1 MGKGK
6 GSLLRMS
13 CRVKKNTIFMEFLN
27 LNYII
32 LQKIVLHFRIKNN
45 LNVQILKKDDFNIF
59 FKKKN
64 LCYYKIY
71 KQF

>member
-1 MGKGK
+1 
-6 GSLLRMS
+6 
-13 CRVKKNTIFMEFLN
+13 MEFLN